1 MKKII
6 SLLKS
11 NKAFAS
17 LSDAFVAAAAA
28 NAAVVDVGAGALIM
42 KVLFAAAAAAAAAA
56 DAVDPVLLRHIVS
69 LSGRLCEPLY

>member
-42 KVLFAAAAAAAAAA
+42 KVLFAAAAAAAAA